1 VADRF
6 EEALWTLET
15 AGFRDISFF
24 LDRQR
29 QIVTIAAAR
38 GSLRPVAPA
47 QPVSSR

>member
-1 VADRF
+1 
-6 EEALWTLET
+6 LET